1 MRTTYP
7 DACVGVVD
15 SKSPSYAKE
24 KKVGI
29 ETVYQQT
36 LIDYSRRTEHK
47 HQLNDATGVER
58 GHNPSCGDD
67 LTLLIKEKDN
77 IIEDVSF
84 LGAGCAVS
92 TASTN
97 MLIDLIKGK
106 TVEEARR
113 YLDIFFNMMT
123 KKPQSDAD
131 LDSLGDAQMLGYF
144 AEMPARIKCAT
155 LSWHSAQVLLK

>member
-1 MRTTYP
+1 M
-7 DACVGVVD
+7 
-15 SKSPSYAKE
+15 
-24 KKVGI
+24 GI

-47 HQLNDATGVER
+47 HQLEGATGIER
-58 GHNPSCGDD
+58 GHNPNCGDD
-67 LTLLIKEKDN
+67 LTLLIKEEDG
-77 IIEDVSF
+77 IIADVSF

-106 TVEEARR
+106 PVDEARR
-113 YLDIFFNMMT
+113 YLDIFFDMMAG
-123 KKPQSDAD
+123 KPQTDED
-131 LDSLGDAQMLGYF
+131 LDTLGDAQILGYF

-155 LSWHSAQVLLK
+155 LSWHSAQVLLKNEYTGNSSGDD